1 MNVNICKIKKM
12 LFTNSRK
19 SNSVFYTCSH
29 IKKCRFEFNQITD
42 IIIDLTADLV
52 FICCIS
58 TQVHIHVNMHVCKC
72 ILISNCSLILIS
84 NCSLIQYVN
93 QYTVQIVKN
102 YETLIKLFFTFNIF
116 HQ

>member
-102 YETLIKLFFTFNIF
+102 YETLIKLFYI
-116 HQ
+116 

>member
-19 SNSVFYTCSH
+19 SNSVFYTCSR

-42 IIIDLTADLV
+42 IIIELTADLV

-58 TQVHIHVNMHVCKC
+58 TQVHIHVNIHVRKC
-72 ILISNCSLILIS
+72 ILIS

-93 QYTVQIVKN
+93 EYTVQIVKN